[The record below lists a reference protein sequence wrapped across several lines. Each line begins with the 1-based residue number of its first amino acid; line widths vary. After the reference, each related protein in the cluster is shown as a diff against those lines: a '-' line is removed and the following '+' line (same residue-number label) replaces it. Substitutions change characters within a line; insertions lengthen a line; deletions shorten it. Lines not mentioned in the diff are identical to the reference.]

1 MGLLPLTYRRPQLV
15 PKDDTRPGS
24 RETIETETSVG
35 EDVKAGS
42 SIKSGQSGQ
51 SAGIPPA
58 LSFDKIMDGG
68 TCPVTLHRP
77 RLHELPHLHRAV
89 GREPAVPP

>member
-1 MGLLPLTYRRPQLV
+1 MGLLPLNYRRPQLV
-15 PKDDTRPGS
+15 PKDDTRPDG

-35 EDVKAGS
+35 EDAKAGS

-68 TCPVTLHRP
+68 TCQASWPLGMGGTICQ
-77 RLHELPHLHRAV
+77 
-89 GREPAVPP
+89 